1 MRRICL
7 LCLLMAGHFALL
19 ATSRDT
25 VTWSTRRLDFKDF
38 RMQSASEDF
47 ENSLKLNSHTT
58 LEGYIY
64 NGIHF
69 RYRQQGRRLICEV
82 KAYMVPSESFIRNR
96 EDEAT
101 LEHEQAHFDITELH
115 ARKLYEALYNYDFNS
130 ATFKKDIAAIYE
142 GIVKEKEAMQEA
154 YDRETDH
161 SRRRRAQFDWLER
174 IDSMLNDTELYSSY
188 P

>member
-7 LCLLMAGHFALL
+7 LCLLMAGHFALQ
-19 ATSRDT
+19 ASSRDT
-25 VTWSTRRLDFKDF
+25 VTWSSRRLDFKDF

-47 ENSLKLNSHTT
+47 ESSLKLNSHTI

-82 KAYMVPSESFIRNR
+82 KAYMVPAESFIRNR

-101 LEHEQAHFDITELH
+101 LEHEQAHFDITEIY
-115 ARKLYEALYNYDFNS
+115 ARRLRRDLSKVRNEVAAKKLMQANFDALQQEQKRFDRSHKNECGVHPLWQEKIDQ
-130 ATFKKDIAAIYE
+130 E
-142 GIVKEKEAMQEA
+142 LKE
-154 YDRETDH
+154 
-161 SRRRRAQFDWLER
+161 LEPWADPQVTAE
-174 IDSMLNDTELYSSY
+174 IN
-188 P
+188 